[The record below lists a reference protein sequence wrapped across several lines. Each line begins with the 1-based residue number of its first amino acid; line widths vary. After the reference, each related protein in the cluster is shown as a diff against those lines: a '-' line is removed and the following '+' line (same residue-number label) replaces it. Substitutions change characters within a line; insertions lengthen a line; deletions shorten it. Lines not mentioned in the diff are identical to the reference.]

1 MSSVS
6 VKDRLFAHKN
16 QSDWWLDKLLLL
28 AICTVAWSLI
38 AIRPPTAEAA
48 NVFRAGSSL
57 DLNLFVFGGNGPGRI
72 SGNFFAYIL
81 TWNPLGLIQPGQL
94 ILVGVLGMF
103 IWNVLAS
110 EPVWVRA
117 GLAGLFMFGFPYL
130 TNGMDR
136 PWACIFGP
144 SAIIFLAFLYQIAR
158 GNQTSAVSYISIACL
173 VVLMAL
179 SYETWMMFLV
189 GVFVVAI
196 GVKFAPGSAGRL
208 RIYKMSNRQIFAIGF
223 PLVGCLLLRVLF
235 FEVGHGADAALPTN
249 GVALSALF
257 KLSILTARILLN
269 ILVDSL
275 PIGAIIGFGVMR
287 STRHT
292 AFSKMGLWPY
302 LLFGSLFSAVGV
314 NFGYGLV
321 LGGVID
327 WRSRFLIM
335 LMLTAFYFSLPWGS
349 ISKWLRAR
357 RGLYFDNAVRIAIA
371 AAIIKLVYTVVLTFM
386 IHPLNLVG
394 WVDYRARILAKDA
407 SVLEELTDFGSC
419 DSKYCFTEYRSGGT
433 HALAI
438 EYWADGTA
446 AYVVPWL
453 KIDALRVD

>member
-16 QSDWWLDKLLLL
+16 QSDWWFDKLLLL
-28 AICTVAWSLI
+28 AICTVAWCLI
-38 AIRPPTAEAA
+38 AIRSPTSEAI
-48 NVFRAGSSL
+48 NVFHSSSLL
-57 DLNLFVFGGNGPGRI
+57 DLNLVVFGGNGAGRI
-72 SGNFFAYIL
+72 AGNFFAYTL

-94 ILVGVLGMF
+94 ILVGVLGIL

-110 EPVWVRA
+110 ELVWVRA
-117 GLAGLFMFGFPYL
+117 GLAGLFIFGFPYL

-144 SAIIFLAFLYQIAR
+144 TATMFVAFLYQIAR
-158 GNQTSAVSYISIACL
+158 GNHTSAVHYISIACL

-189 GVFVVAI
+189 GVSVVAI
-196 GVKFAPGSAGRL
+196 GAKLAPGSAGRL

-223 PLVGCLLLRVLF
+223 PLVGCLLLRVFF

-275 PIGAIIGFGVMR
+275 PIGAIIGFGVIR

-302 LLFGSLFSAVGV
+302 LLFGSIFAAVSV
-314 NFGYGLV
+314 NFVYGSW
-321 LGGVID
+321 GGVID

-349 ISKWLRAR
+349 ISNWLRAR
-357 RGLYFDNAVRIAIA
+357 TGLYFDNAVRIAMA

-386 IHPLNLVG
+386 MHPLNLVG

-419 DSKYCFTEYRSGGT
+419 DSKYCFTEYRSVGT
-433 HALAI
+433 HALAM

-453 KIDALRVD
+453 RIAALRID

>member
-6 VKDRLFAHKN
+6 VEDRLLAYKN
-16 QSDWWLDKLLLL
+16 QSDWWFDKLLLL

-38 AIRPPTAEAA
+38 AIRPPTGEAI
-48 NVFRAGSSL
+48 NVFHGGSSL

-72 SGNFFAYIL
+72 AGNFFAFTL

-103 IWNVLAS
+103 IWHVLAS
-110 EPVWVRA
+110 EPVWARA
-117 GLAGLFMFGFPYL
+117 GLAGLFVFGFPYL

-144 SAIIFLAFLYQIAR
+144 TAIMFVAFLYQIAR

-173 VVLMAL
+173 VVLTAL
-179 SYETWMMFLV
+179 SYETWMMFFV
-189 GVFVVAI
+189 GVSLVAI
-196 GVKFAPGSAGRL
+196 GAKLAPGLGGRL
-208 RIYKMSNRQIFAIGF
+208 QIYNMSNRQVFAIGF
-223 PLVGCLLLRVLF
+223 PLAGCLLLAVF
-235 FEVGHGADAALPTN
+235 FPAGRGALPTS
-249 GVALSALF
+249 GVALSVSP
-257 KLSILTARILLN
+257 KLTILTARILLN
-269 ILVDSL
+269 IVVDSL
-275 PIGAIIGFGVMR
+275 PIGAIIGFGVTR
-287 STRHT
+287 STSPP

-302 LLFGSLFSAVGV
+302 LLVGLIFATVSV
-314 NFGYGLV
+314 NFVYGLV
-321 LGGVID
+321 MGGVID
-327 WRSRFLIM
+327 WRSRFLII
-335 LMLTAFYFSLPWGS
+335 LMLTAFYLSLPWGS

-357 RGLYFDNAVRIAIA
+357 TGLYFDNAVRIAMA

-386 IHPLNLVG
+386 MHPLNLVG

-453 KIDALRVD
+453 RIAALRID

>member
-1 MSSVS
+1 M
-6 VKDRLFAHKN
+6 
-16 QSDWWLDKLLLL
+16 
-28 AICTVAWSLI
+28 
-38 AIRPPTAEAA
+38 
-48 NVFRAGSSL
+48 
-57 DLNLFVFGGNGPGRI
+57 FV
-72 SGNFFAYIL
+72 
-81 TWNPLGLIQPGQL
+81 
-94 ILVGVLGMF
+94 
-103 IWNVLAS
+103 
-110 EPVWVRA
+110 
-117 GLAGLFMFGFPYL
+117 
-130 TNGMDR
+130 
-136 PWACIFGP
+136 
-144 SAIIFLAFLYQIAR
+144 AFLYQIAR
-158 GNQTSAVSYISIACL
+158 GNQISAVSYISVACL

-196 GVKFAPGSAGRL
+196 GVKLAPGLGGRL
-208 RIYKMSNRQIFAIGF
+208 QIYNMSNRQVFAIGF
-223 PLVGCLLLRVLF
+223 PLVGCLLLRAF
-235 FEVGHGADAALPTN
+235 SFEAVREVHTAS
-249 GVALSALF
+249 GVAPVALF
-257 KLSILTARILLN
+257 KLTMLTARILLN

-275 PIGAIIGFGVMR
+275 PIGVIIGFGVMR

-302 LLFGSLFSAVGV
+302 LLFGSILAAVSV
-314 NFGYGLV
+314 NFVYGSW
-321 LGGVID
+321 GGVID

-357 RGLYFDNAVRIAIA
+357 RGLYFDNAVRIAMA

-419 DSKYCFTEYRSGGT
+419 DSKYCFTEYRSGRV
-433 HALAI
+433 HALAM

-453 KIDALRVD
+453 RIAALRID